1 MLGQKEIIVNA
12 KGVIGGL
19 RQKSNGLA
27 YFGKEAFDNKGK
39 PINDFIVNLKDE
51 ILSNSIFLIYYR
63 RDNSKYYLRMLESN
77 SKIFCFASLVSP
89 LALRTGTIIS
99 VFNHN
104 YKFTV
109 NDDST
114 LTVDY
119 EMEGGKLL
127 TK

>member
-1 MLGQKEIIVNA
+1 
-12 KGVIGGL
+12 
-19 RQKSNGLA
+19 
-27 YFGKEAFDNKGK
+27 
-39 PINDFIVNLKDE
+39 
-51 ILSNSIFLIYYR
+51 
-63 RDNSKYYLRMLESN
+63 MLESN
-77 SKIFCFASLVSP
+77 SKIFCFASLASP

-99 VFNHN
+99 VFTHN

-114 LTVDY
+114 LRVDY